1 MIITM
6 DHVRHIHY
14 CSSGIKLFSKR
25 HGIDLGEFCKNG
37 VDEEVLLA
45 TGDQMA
51 IDLVEDARKW
61 ESQRQ

>member
-14 CSSGIKLFSKR
+14 CSSGVKLFSKR
-25 HGIDLGEFCKNG
+25 HGIDLAEFCKNG